1 MFKDGEICIFTTN
14 GTVTKTPQAQ
24 HLCPGMMEEDSM
36 ALQLFTYLGTQAPLS
51 QQILKDPYLCWH
63 GHTALIDFEE

>member
-1 MFKDGEICIFTTN
+1 MFKDGDICIFTTN

-51 QQILKDPYLCWH
+51 Q
-63 GHTALIDFEE
+63 